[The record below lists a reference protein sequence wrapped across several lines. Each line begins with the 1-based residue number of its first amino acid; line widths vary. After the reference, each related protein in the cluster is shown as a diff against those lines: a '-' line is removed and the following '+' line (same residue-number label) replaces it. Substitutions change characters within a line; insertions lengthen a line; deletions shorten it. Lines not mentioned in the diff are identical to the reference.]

1 MTESQSTENGAT
13 PISSANMARFVAN
26 VPIEIAL
33 RCSDGTR
40 VEGRY
45 GDRVRY
51 TLADARTMLVPPVVA
66 ERIKELEIKPGEPFQ
81 ICKQKTRNGNRN
93 SIHWQVERLGESETQ
108 LEQGL
113 RASLERLKAS
123 ETPRPPEI
131 AAPPEPVIPPNAF
144 YELGV
149 LATDNGARNGHG
161 GPNGSGKTPS
171 AQTRP
176 STDDA
181 TPRIPDTQLAHALK
195 TAIAAAADAEK
206 FATTLDYNIRFS
218 TEDIRS
224 MGITVLIGMQQ
235 RTPR

>member
-13 PISSANMARFVAN
+13 PTSSGNMARFVAN

-33 RCSDGTR
+33 RYIDGTR

-93 SIHWQVERLGESETQ
+93 SNHWQVARLGESGTQ
-108 LEQGL
+108 LEQDL

-123 ETPRPPEI
+123 EATRPPEI
-131 AAPPEPVIPPNAF
+131 AAPPEPVIPPNTF
-144 YELGV
+144 YE
-149 LATDNGARNGHG
+149 LATDNEARNGHG
-161 GPNGSGKTPS
+161 GPNGSGKTP
-171 AQTRP
+171 AAPTQP
-176 STDDA
+176 STDET
-181 TPRIPDTQLAHALK
+181 TPRLPDTQLAHALK
-195 TAIAAAADAEK
+195 TAIAAAANAET
-206 FATTLDYNIRFS
+206 FAKTLNYNIRF
-218 TEDIRS
+218 TTDDIRS

-235 RTPR
+235 RIPR